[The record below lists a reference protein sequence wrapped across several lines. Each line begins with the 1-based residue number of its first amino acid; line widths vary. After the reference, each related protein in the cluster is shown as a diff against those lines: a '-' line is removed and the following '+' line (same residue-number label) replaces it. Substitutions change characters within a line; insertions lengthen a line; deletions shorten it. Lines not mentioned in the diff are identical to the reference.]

1 MSPLAWLL
9 GLFLPACGASGAAGL
24 PAPALMDMKYLSRP
38 ASPNTAIAAPAGSQP
53 APDLVTPRFPLPAAR
68 LYDLLVAVA
77 IGQPRTFLAAQ
88 YVAERQAHFVARSAV
103 LNFPDLITAHVAE
116 AGPDGST
123 LVLYSRSVYGYSD
136 FGVNRKRLSTWLAA
150 ITRKINQSDER

>member
-1 MSPLAWLL
+1 MTPLAWFL

-24 PAPALMDMKYLSRP
+24 PAPALMDMNYPSRP
-38 ASPNTAIAAPAGSQP
+38 ASPNTALAAPAGSQP

-103 LNFPDLITAHVAE
+103 LNFPDLITAQVAE